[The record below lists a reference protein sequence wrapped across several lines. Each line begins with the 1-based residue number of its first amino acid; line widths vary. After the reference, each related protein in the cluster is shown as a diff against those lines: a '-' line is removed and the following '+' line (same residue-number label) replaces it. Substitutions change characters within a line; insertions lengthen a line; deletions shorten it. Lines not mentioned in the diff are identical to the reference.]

1 MKKLFLTL
9 TAAVALAF
17 TANAQTEK
25 GKLFLGGSVGYNYN
39 KVNGTD
45 HSNQSFN
52 IVPNVGYFISDNFA
66 IGTGVGYRYGQYY
79 TDGANDV
86 DLKVKQGAFVVAPF
100 ARAYKGNEMFKFFG
114 QLSVPMAF
122 GNTKVDGTKVSSTT
136 SFGAQLS
143 PGLAFFPHKNVGIE
157 LSVRGLYYGNDRIK
171 DEATGSKQITNSFGL
186 ASDFF
191 APQLGVQ
198 FYF

>member
-9 TAAVALAF
+9 TAAVALTFA
-17 TANAQTEK
+17 ANAQTEK
-25 GKLFLGGSVGYNYN
+25 GKLFLGGSVGYNYD
-39 KVNGTD
+39 KVNGTE
-45 HSNQSFN
+45 HSTQDFN
-52 IVPNVGYFISDNFA
+52 IVPNVGYFINDNFA
-66 IGTGVGYRYGQYY
+66 IGTGIGYRYGQYY
-79 TDGANDV
+79 NGQ
-86 DLKVKQGAFVVAPF
+86 DLKVKEGAFVVAPF

-114 QLSVPMAF
+114 QLSVPMAW
-122 GNTKVDGTKVSSTT
+122 GNTKVDGTKVSTT
-136 SFGAQLS
+136 ASYGVQLS

-157 LSVRGLYYGNDRIK
+157 LSVRGLYYGNDRVK
-171 DEATGSKQITNSFGL
+171 SEVTGAKTINNSFGL